1 MSARKF
7 LFRRRPRHGITGP
20 MRRIGETIQQGVN
33 YKLRTGAYGIIL
45 AADGNMLLVDES
57 GELQLPGGGIDPG
70 ESPLQA
76 LHREVIEETGWR
88 IAEPCRLGAFQRWVF
103 MPDYDLW
110 AHKIQLIYTARAV
123 RPLGPPTEGW
133 HLPVFMPPA
142 QAARSLDVEGD
153 REMVRLAI
161 RLGLV

>member
-1 MSARKF
+1 MK
-7 LFRRRPRHGITGP
+7 
-20 MRRIGETIQQGVN
+20 RIGEPWLKGRP
-33 YKLRTGAYGIIL
+33 YRDRRGAYAIIVGR
-45 AADGNMLLVDES
+45 DGHLLLVDER

-70 ESPLQA
+70 EAPLQA
-76 LHREVIEETGWR
+76 LHREVMEETGWR